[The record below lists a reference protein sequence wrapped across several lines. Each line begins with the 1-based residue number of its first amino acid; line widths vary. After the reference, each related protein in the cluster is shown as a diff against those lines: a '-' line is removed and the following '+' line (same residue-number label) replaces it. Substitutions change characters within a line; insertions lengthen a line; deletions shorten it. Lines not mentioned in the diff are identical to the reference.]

1 MVRIFAG
8 IVVFPHVL
16 TTVIAVGKQAAL
28 ERVPSVLI
36 AGATIAAK
44 PAPASSA
51 KAAPDA
57 QQECVSGIQVLDPSL
72 SACCVHAR
80 YVYQSE
86 PDLPNAAD

>member
-1 MVRIFAG
+1 VVRIFAG

-44 PAPASSA
+44 
-51 KAAPDA
+51 AAPDA

-72 SACCVHAR
+72 EACCVHAR